1 MLVAPEYKQGVPF
14 AIQGLGFGGLEPNTV
29 LLGWPRRNK
38 LDFDEDLD
46 DDLDDPFAEDAAK
59 TLVET
64 VCECTA
70 AEKAVLL
77 CLDPH
82 AFPGSDERVSGYVD
96 VWWVVHD
103 GGLLL
108 MIAHLLLRHRA
119 WDKCKLRVHT
129 VLQKA
134 QDPGAVRRSLQAV
147 LRDFRIDAEVSVVEA
162 GDDADMYAYTHDWT
176 MRKEQAEMFREAL
189 MEAQGSSG
197 RNKNASASGG
207 ENDSAAATPPRSG
220 GATPP
225 PSGKRSPGGAST
237 PPRGAVA
244 GDPGPAETGTP
255 AEPPAAP

>member
-1 MLVAPEYKQGVPF
+1 MVAEIEEGVLHRDRGLSRRVSDAREALEKRLARADVRGFAHVLVAPEYKQGVPF

-108 MIAHLLLRHRA
+108 MIAHLRLRHRGGANLTPEPRPILYVSYAMRWFKDSVNFKTPHSAA
-119 WDKCKLRVHT
+119 WDELPSNTHRA
-129 VLQKA
+129 LL
-134 QDPGAVRRSLQAV
+134 DRLDSR
-147 LRDFRIDAEVSVVEA
+147 
-162 GDDADMYAYTHDWT
+162 AYTRTLEKVLEERGVDV
-176 MRKEQAEMFREAL
+176 AELR
-189 MEAQGSSG
+189 SS
-197 RNKNASASGG
+197 R
-207 ENDSAAATPPRSG
+207 AAEYHVATL
-220 GATPP
+220 
-225 PSGKRSPGGAST
+225 
-237 PPRGAVA
+237 VV
-244 GDPGPAETGTP
+244 
-255 AEPPAAP
+255 